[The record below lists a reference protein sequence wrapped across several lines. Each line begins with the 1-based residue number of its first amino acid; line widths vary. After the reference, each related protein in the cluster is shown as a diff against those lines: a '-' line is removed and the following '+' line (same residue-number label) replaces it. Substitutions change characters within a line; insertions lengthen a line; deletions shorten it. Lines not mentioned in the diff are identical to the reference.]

1 LAFEAVRPCRI
12 KRQVGTRTLYGDH
25 VRESRN
31 RGPISDVIVDQAV
44 YRDGTRQPCA
54 DLSDELEALRRSE
67 SGFIWIGL
75 KDPTDAEFALVNE
88 ELKLHPLA
96 VEDAVK
102 GNQRPK
108 LDVYDDTLFVSLKTL
123 RYIEAT
129 SDVETGEVMIFVGDR
144 FVVTV
149 RRGEANPLSEVRAR
163 LEHAPDHLAHGPIAV
178 MYSVMD
184 SIVDNYTLI
193 DVELS
198 EDLDL
203 IEQQVFSGARDV
215 DASEIYRLKREVLEV
230 KRAATPLALPLRRLR
245 SEDMPIMHEAAR
257 PFFGD
262 ISDHLLRVIDHVE
275 SYDRLLAD
283 VLHAHLAQISV
294 QQNNDMRRIS
304 AWVAMAAVPT
314 MVAGIYGMNFK
325 NMPELSYRWGYFI
338 VLGFLAVV
346 SLGLY
351 RAFRRSGWL

>member
-1 LAFEAVRPCRI
+1 M
-12 KRQVGTRTLYGDH
+12 
-25 VRESRN
+25 
-31 RGPISDVIVDQAV
+31 
-44 YRDGTRQPCA
+44 
-54 DLSDELEALRRSE
+54 
-67 SGFIWIGL
+67 
-75 KDPTDAEFALVNE
+75 VNS

-108 LDVYDDTLFVSLKTL
+108 LDVYDDTIFVSLKTL
-123 RYIEAT
+123 RYIDAT

-149 RRGEANPLSEVRAR
+149 RRGDANPLTGVRTR
-163 LEHAPDHLAHGPIAV
+163 LEQTPDHLTHGPTAV
-178 MYSVMD
+178 LYSVMD

-193 DVELS
+193 DGELG

-203 IEQQVFSGARDV
+203 IEQQVFSDLRGV
-215 DASEIYRLKREVLEV
+215 DATDIYRLKREVLEV
-230 KRAATPLALPLRRLR
+230 KRAAMPLALPLRRLA
-245 SEDMPIMHEAAR
+245 SGEMPLIHEAAR
-257 PFFGD
+257 PFFRD
-262 ISDHLLRVIDHVE
+262 ISDHLLRVIDHVD
-275 SYDRLLAD
+275 SYDRLLTD

-304 AWVAMAAVPT
+304 AWVAIAAVPT
-314 MVAGIYGMNFK
+314 MVAGIYGMNFDY
-325 NMPELSYRWGYFI
+325 MPELTFKWGYFI

>member
-1 LAFEAVRPCRI
+1 M
-12 KRQVGTRTLYGDH
+12 
-25 VRESRN
+25 
-31 RGPISDVIVDQAV
+31 SDVIVDQAV
-44 YRDGTRQPCA
+44 YRDGRRMPCG
-54 DLSDELEALRRSE
+54 DLSDELEQLRAAGH
-67 SGFIWIGL
+67 GFIWIGL

-108 LDVYDDTLFVSLKTL
+108 LDVYDDAIFVSLKTL

-129 SDVETGEVMIFVGDR
+129 SDVETGDVMIFVGDR

-149 RRGEANPLSEVRAR
+149 RRGEANPLSGVRAR
-163 LEHAPDHLAHGPIAV
+163 LENAPHHLAHGPIAV

-193 DVELS
+193 DVELGD
-198 EDLDL
+198 DLDL
-203 IEQQVFSGARDV
+203 IEQQVFLGARGV

-230 KRAATPLALPLRRLR
+230 KRATTPLEMPLRRLQ
-245 SEDMPIMHEAAR
+245 SEDISIIDEQTR

-262 ISDHLLRVIDHVE
+262 ITDHVMRVIDHVE
-275 SYDRLLAD
+275 SYDRLLTD

-314 MVAGIYGMNFK
+314 MVAGIYGMNFDY
-325 NMPELSYRWGYFI
+325 MPELTYRPAYFI

-346 SLGLY
+346 ELGLF

>member
-1 LAFEAVRPCRI
+1 MC
-12 KRQVGTRTLYGDH
+12 G
-25 VRESRN
+25 
-31 RGPISDVIVDQAV
+31 VIVDQAV
-44 YRDGTRQPCA
+44 YRDGHRMPCG
-54 DLSDELEALRRSE
+54 DLSDELELLRAAE
-67 SGFIWIGL
+67 NGFIWIGL
-75 KDPTDAEFALVNE
+75 KDPTPAEFAMVDE

-108 LDVYDDTLFVSLKTL
+108 LDVYDDTIFVSLKTL
-123 RYIEAT
+123 RYIDAT

-149 RRGEANPLSEVRAR
+149 RRGDANPLTGVRAR
-163 LEHAPDHLAHGPIAV
+163 LEQTPDHLTHGPTAV
-178 MYSVMD
+178 LYSVMD

-193 DVELS
+193 DGELG

-203 IEQQVFSGARDV
+203 IEQQVFSDVRGV
-215 DASEIYRLKREVLEV
+215 DATDIYRLKREVLEV
-230 KRAATPLALPLRRLR
+230 KRAGMPLALPLRRLA
-245 SEDMPIMHEAAR
+245 SGDMPLIHEQSR

-262 ISDHLLRVIDHVE
+262 ISDHLLRVIDHVD
-275 SYDRLLAD
+275 SYDRLLTD

-304 AWVAMAAVPT
+304 AWVAIAAVPT
-314 MVAGIYGMNFK
+314 MVAGIYGMNFDY
-325 NMPELSYRWGYFI
+325 MPELTFKWGYFI
-338 VLGFLAVV
+338 VLGVLAVV